1 MGYHLNARY
10 GAAGNA
16 PGRLWRGLVAVI
28 LSFALFLQGAIPVQA
43 ALFGSFGVKDEK
55 ELGRKFDVLVRSRMP
70 LVEDP
75 EIKGY
80 IQSIVDRLSKTFPP
94 QPFPFTA
101 NVLLH
106 NSMNAFAVPGGSVFV
121 HTGLIMQLDHESELA
136 GVLGHELA
144 HVTQR
149 HIATRMER
157 AQAVTIGSLVGALAA
172 ALLGGGQGS
181 GAIFAGSVAAGQAAM
196 LNYSRMDETEADQI
210 GLQYLTSAGYR
221 PQGLQGAF
229 EKIRRKQWASGI
241 DIPEY
246 LSTHPDVGG
255 RINEIHARIQGLPA
269 AVRNRKDDDTRFNRV
284 KTLIW
289 ARYGDPD
296 AAARFFAKQLEGK
309 KPDCLA
315 YMGQGILAERRN
327 QIKDADAAFSKAL
340 ACAPGDALVVREA
353 GRFYYNKGDARAGRT
368 LLRALELDPNDIM
381 AQFFYA
387 RLLDGSGDK
396 ASAHKYYQQVL
407 RRLPQDAEVHY
418 YYGRSLGEA
427 GKVFD
432 AYLHLAY
439 SSLYQNDKRK
449 TESWLKQ
456 ARPLARIASG
466 GEVSR
471 VMLAIKVV
479 LGQADSVDTLVFD
492 EVDAGVGG
500 SVAVALAEVLADLA
514 RSHQVIVVTHLA
526 QVAVHGDVHYAVTKI
541 AGDDGMPQTCLRQ
554 LSAVCSPATP
564 RRHRLPMRA
573 RCSGL

>member
-10 GAAGNA
+10 GAAGDA

-296 AAARFFAKQLEGK
+296 AAARFW
-309 KPDCLA
+309 P
-315 YMGQGILAERRN
+315 
-327 QIKDADAAFSKAL
+327 
-340 ACAPGDALVVREA
+340 VRPA
-353 GRFYYNKGDARAGRT
+353 T
-368 LLRALELDPNDIM
+368 LSS
-381 AQFFYA
+381 YA
-387 RLLDGSGDK
+387 RQGGSITTRAMPGPEEHCSGRWSWTPTTSWPSSSTPGCWT
-396 ASAHKYYQQVL
+396 AAAT
-407 RRLPQDAEVHY
+407 RLPPTSTTSRSSAGSRRTRKCITTMDVRSARR
-418 YYGRSLGEA
+418 GRCSTPTCISPTALCIRTT
-427 GKVFD
+427 
-432 AYLHLAY
+432 
-439 SSLYQNDKRK
+439 S
-449 TESWLKQ
+449 
-456 ARPLARIASG
+456 ARP
-466 GEVSR
+466 
-471 VMLAIKVV
+471 K
-479 LGQADSVDTLVFD
+479 
-492 EVDAGVGG
+492 AG
-500 SVAVALAEVLADLA
+500 SN
-514 RSHQVIVVTHLA
+514 R
-526 QVAVHGDVHYAVTKI
+526 
-541 AGDDGMPQTCLRQ
+541 
-554 LSAVCSPATP
+554 PA
-564 RRHRLPMRA
+564 RLPERP
-573 RCSGL
+573 

>member
-1 MGYHLNARY
+1 MLHRFGKFRRPVALVM
-10 GAAGNA
+10 
-16 PGRLWRGLVAVI
+16 LSVFLVAQ
-28 LSFALFLQGAIPVQA
+28 LLLPLTARAFF
-43 ALFGSFGVKDEK
+43 FGGVSLKDEK
-55 ELGRKFDVLVRSRMP
+55 EMGHKFDVAIRSSLPMVDDPEVSNYVDGLVRR
-70 LVEDP
+70 LVKA
-75 EIKGY
+75 I
-80 IQSIVDRLSKTFPP
+80 PP
-94 QPFPFTA
+94 QPFTFTSG
-101 NVLLH
+101 VILH
-106 NSMNAFAVPGGSVFV
+106 NAMNAFAIPGGHVYVF
-121 HTGLIMQLDHESELA
+121 TGLIMNFEDESQLA
-136 GVLGHELA
+136 GVLSHELA

-149 HIATRMER
+149 HVASRLER
-157 AQAVTIGSLVGALAA
+157 AQYLSVGSLLLAIAGVAVGGPAGGAVAVGAL
-172 ALLGGGQGS
+172 G
-181 GAIFAGSVAAGQAAM
+181 AGQSAM

-327 QIKDADAAFSKAL
+327 QIKDADAAFSRAL

-439 SSLYQNDKRK
+439 SALYQNDKRK

-456 ARPLARIASG
+456 ARPLARTPVEQDQLKRFEAIYAERQ
-466 GEVSR
+466 EVW
-471 VMLAIKVV
+471 K
-479 LGQADSVDTLVFD
+479 
-492 EVDAGVGG
+492 
-500 SVAVALAEVLADLA
+500 
-514 RSHQVIVVTHLA
+514 
-526 QVAVHGDVHYAVTKI
+526 
-541 AGDDGMPQTCLRQ
+541 
-554 LSAVCSPATP
+554 
-564 RRHRLPMRA
+564 
-573 RCSGL
+573 

>member
-309 KPDCLA
+309 SSGSNRTSALICYFNVVFTKKIAGKKPDCLA

-327 QIKDADAAFSKAL
+327 QIKDADAAFSRAL

-396 ASAHKYYQQVL
+396 ASGH
-407 RRLPQDAEVHY
+407 
-418 YYGRSLGEA
+418 
-427 GKVFD
+427 
-432 AYLHLAY
+432 
-439 SSLYQNDKRK
+439 N
-449 TESWLKQ
+449 
-456 ARPLARIASG
+456 
-466 GEVSR
+466 
-471 VMLAIKVV
+471 
-479 LGQADSVDTLVFD
+479 
-492 EVDAGVGG
+492 
-500 SVAVALAEVLADLA
+500 
-514 RSHQVIVVTHLA
+514 
-526 QVAVHGDVHYAVTKI
+526 
-541 AGDDGMPQTCLRQ
+541 
-554 LSAVCSPATP
+554 
-564 RRHRLPMRA
+564 
-573 RCSGL
+573 

>member
-387 RLLDGSGDK
+387 RLLDGSL
-396 ASAHKYYQQVL
+396 ATE
-407 RRLPQDAEVHY
+407 AEYLALVH
-418 YYGRSLGEA
+418 R
-427 GKVFD
+427 VFD
-432 AYLHLAY
+432 NAILYNKPSDDVAVMAHTLSDYFERERLHMSELVAVEGDANTITTRRR
-439 SSLYQNDKRK
+439 SIKR
-449 TESWLKQ
+449 S
-456 ARPLARIASG
+456 
-466 GEVSR
+466 
-471 VMLAIKVV
+471 
-479 LGQADSVDTLVFD
+479 
-492 EVDAGVGG
+492 AGVEAAGGGAMARQYALRKSG
-500 SVAVALAEVLADLA
+500 SVNGHVKANSELP
-514 RSHQVIVVTHLA
+514 
-526 QVAVHGDVHYAVTKI
+526 GDVAPYQYNALEFV
-541 AGDDGMPQTCLRQ
+541 
-554 LSAVCSPATP
+554 LS
-564 RRHRLPMRA
+564 RLKEKKKV
-573 RCSGL
+573 

>member
-1 MGYHLNARY
+1 MLHHFGKFRRPVALVM
-10 GAAGNA
+10 
-16 PGRLWRGLVAVI
+16 LSVFLVAQ
-28 LSFALFLQGAIPVQA
+28 LLLPLTARAFF
-43 ALFGSFGVKDEK
+43 FGGVSLKDEK
-55 ELGRKFDVLVRSRMP
+55 EMGHKFDVAIRSSLPMVDDPEVSKYVDGLVRR
-70 LVEDP
+70 LVKA
-75 EIKGY
+75 I
-80 IQSIVDRLSKTFPP
+80 PP
-94 QPFPFTA
+94 QPFTFTSG
-101 NVLLH
+101 VILH
-106 NSMNAFAVPGGSVFV
+106 NAMNAFAIPGGHVYVF
-121 HTGLIMQLDHESELA
+121 TGLIMNFEDESQLA
-136 GVLGHELA
+136 GVLSHELA

-149 HIATRMER
+149 HVASRLER
-157 AQAVTIGSLVGALAA
+157 AQYLSVGSLLLAIAGVAVGGPAGGAVAVGAL
-172 ALLGGGQGS
+172 G
-181 GAIFAGSVAAGQAAM
+181 AGQSAM
-196 LNYSRMDETEADQI
+196 LNYSRLDENEADQI

-327 QIKDADAAFSKAL
+327 QIKDADAAFSRAL

-456 ARPLARIASG
+456 ARPLARTPVEQDQLKRFEAIYAERQ
-466 GEVSR
+466 EVW
-471 VMLAIKVV
+471 K
-479 LGQADSVDTLVFD
+479 
-492 EVDAGVGG
+492 
-500 SVAVALAEVLADLA
+500 
-514 RSHQVIVVTHLA
+514 
-526 QVAVHGDVHYAVTKI
+526 
-541 AGDDGMPQTCLRQ
+541 
-554 LSAVCSPATP
+554 
-564 RRHRLPMRA
+564 
-573 RCSGL
+573 

>member
-1 MGYHLNARY
+1 
-10 GAAGNA
+10 
-16 PGRLWRGLVAVI
+16 
-28 LSFALFLQGAIPVQA
+28 
-43 ALFGSFGVKDEK
+43 
-55 ELGRKFDVLVRSRMP
+55 
-70 LVEDP
+70 
-75 EIKGY
+75 
-80 IQSIVDRLSKTFPP
+80 
-94 QPFPFTA
+94 
-101 NVLLH
+101 
-106 NSMNAFAVPGGSVFV
+106 
-121 HTGLIMQLDHESELA
+121 MQLDHESELA

-327 QIKDADAAFSKAL
+327 QIKDADAAFSRAL

-456 ARPLARIASG
+456 ARPLARTPVEQDQIGRASCR
-466 GEVSR
+466 ER
-471 VMLAIKVV
+471 V
-479 LGQADSVDTLVFD
+479 
-492 EVDAGVGG
+492 
-500 SVAVALAEVLADLA
+500 
-514 RSHQVIVVTHLA
+514 
-526 QVAVHGDVHYAVTKI
+526 
-541 AGDDGMPQTCLRQ
+541 
-554 LSAVCSPATP
+554 
-564 RRHRLPMRA
+564 
-573 RCSGL
+573 